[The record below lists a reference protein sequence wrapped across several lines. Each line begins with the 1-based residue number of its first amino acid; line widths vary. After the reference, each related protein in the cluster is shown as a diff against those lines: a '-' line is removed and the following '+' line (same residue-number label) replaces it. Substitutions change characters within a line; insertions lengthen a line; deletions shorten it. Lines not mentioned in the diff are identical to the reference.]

1 MSSKNSW
8 NLVDCCENQS
18 ESKYLNLT
26 FNESHQISFW
36 NYEKIA
42 FIFMESVVAIL
53 AMLGNILVII
63 VFFRERKLRRK
74 TNYYIISL
82 ATADFLVGLLALPFA
97 IFWVIKKHKFFVLRN
112 LIICS
117 MISR

>member
-1 MSSKNSW
+1 MSSINSW
-8 NLVDCCENQS
+8 NLVDCFENQS
-18 ESKYLNLT
+18 ESYLNLT

-63 VFFRERKLRRK
+63 VFFQERKLRRK

-82 ATADFLVGLLALPFA
+82 ATADFLVGLFALPFA
-97 IFWVIKKHKFFVLRN
+97 IFWVIKK
-112 LIICS
+112 
-117 MISR
+117 

>member
-8 NLVDCCENQS
+8 ILGECCENNS
-18 ESKYLNLT
+18 DFNST
-26 FNESHQISFW
+26 FNENHQILFW

-42 FIFMESVVAIL
+42 FIFMESIVAIL

-63 VFFRERKLRRK
+63 VFIRDRKLRRK

-82 ATADFLVGLLALPFA
+82 ATADFLVGFLALPFA
-97 IFWVIKKHKFFVLRN
+97 MFWVLK
-112 LIICS
+112 LIFYYF
-117 MISR
+117 